1 MIADRWFSAK
11 ERIWASTIA
20 TLSYLI
26 GWAVGFIL
34 PPYLI
39 EELGVK
45 EFICL
50 KILMLD
56 LDSN

>member
-1 MIADRWFSAK
+1 VIADRWFSAK

-45 EFICL
+45 LLCENSL
-50 KILMLD
+50 ILI
-56 LDSN
+56 